1 MPPNKIGEFA
11 APPVATH
18 KAGRPPKPDRK
29 VAIKLRLDPDILA
42 ALRTT
47 GAGWQ
52 TRINEI
58 LRRAVMP

>member
-1 MPPNKIGEFA
+1 MC
-11 APPVATH
+11 

-42 ALRTT
+42 ALRAT

-58 LRRAVMP
+58 LRRAIMP